1 MHILVCDDDA
11 AFAAQ
16 MDEYISEWFR
26 AREIQV
32 QSTVCTSGEQLLAT
46 PELERYQLAF
56 LDVDLKTTDGIALGR
71 KLRQVAPDI
80 VLVYISAYLEFA
92 PQGYTVNAYRYLL
105 KRDIAAQLPSCL
117 EDIFSGM
124 SDLRKTLEV
133 HHNRTTSEIP
143 LDQIYYLESDLR
155 QINVYGDIPH
165 QPICTFYGKIADLP
179 AMLYE
184 NGFLQVGR
192 LLRLY
197 LQLLLAV
204 DAAVLAVGAQLKD
217 LVALLFNAGD
227 AAGILAPHN
236 VHQTLGGLGLL
247 LADSLAVFNNG
258 HADVRVQISQHIQVQ
273 PGGIALYLNDVLA
286 AAGRLF
292 AAGVLDQ
299 RHAGSA
305 VARNAQQ
312 IHQTNGSTCLDVV
325 DDNTVL
331 NLVNIQHISF
341 PPSVLWGLQAPAES

>member
-11 AFAAQ
+11 AFAAR

-124 SDLRKTLEV
+124 SDPRKTLEV

-143 LDQIYYLESDLR
+143 LDQIYYL
-155 QINVYGDIPH
+155 GKA
-165 QPICTFYGKIADLP
+165 IC
-179 AMLYE
+179 
-184 NGFLQVGR
+184 GR
-192 LLRLY
+192 STSTAISRTSPS
-197 LQLLLAV
+197 
-204 DAAVLAVGAQLKD
+204 
-217 LVALLFNAGD
+217 
-227 AAGILAPHN
+227 APF
-236 VHQTLGGLGLL
+236 T
-247 LADSLAVFNNG
+247 ARSLICPPCCMKTVFC
-258 HADVRVQISQHIQVQ
+258 R
-273 PGGIALYLNDVLA
+273 
-286 AAGRLF
+286 
-292 AAGVLDQ
+292 
-299 RHAGSA
+299 
-305 VARNAQQ
+305 
-312 IHQTNGSTCLDVV
+312 
-325 DDNTVL
+325 
-331 NLVNIQHISF
+331 
-341 PPSVLWGLQAPAES
+341 

>member
-124 SDLRKTLEV
+124 SDPRKTLEV
-133 HHNRTTSEIP
+133 HHNRTTIWKA
-143 LDQIYYLESDLR
+143 
-155 QINVYGDIPH
+155 
-165 QPICTFYGKIADLP
+165 IC
-179 AMLYE
+179 
-184 NGFLQVGR
+184 GR
-192 LLRLY
+192 STSTAIFRTSPS
-197 LQLLLAV
+197 
-204 DAAVLAVGAQLKD
+204 
-217 LVALLFNAGD
+217 
-227 AAGILAPHN
+227 APF
-236 VHQTLGGLGLL
+236 T
-247 LADSLAVFNNG
+247 ARSL
-258 HADVRVQISQHIQVQ
+258 I
-273 PGGIALYLNDVLA
+273 
-286 AAGRLF
+286 
-292 AAGVLDQ
+292 
-299 RHAGSA
+299 
-305 VARNAQQ
+305 
-312 IHQTNGSTCLDVV
+312 C
-325 DDNTVL
+325 
-331 NLVNIQHISF
+331 
-341 PPSVLWGLQAPAES
+341 PPCCTKTAFCR

>member
-124 SDLRKTLEV
+124 SDPRKTLEV
-133 HHNRTTSEIP
+133 HHNAPPVRFRWIRSIIWKAICGRSTSTAIFRTSPSAPFTARS
-143 LDQIYYLESDLR
+143 L
-155 QINVYGDIPH
+155 
-165 QPICTFYGKIADLP
+165 IC
-179 AMLYE
+179 
-184 NGFLQVGR
+184 
-192 LLRLY
+192 
-197 LQLLLAV
+197 
-204 DAAVLAVGAQLKD
+204 
-217 LVALLFNAGD
+217 
-227 AAGILAPHN
+227 
-236 VHQTLGGLGLL
+236 
-247 LADSLAVFNNG
+247 
-258 HADVRVQISQHIQVQ
+258 
-273 PGGIALYLNDVLA
+273 
-286 AAGRLF
+286 
-292 AAGVLDQ
+292 
-299 RHAGSA
+299 
-305 VARNAQQ
+305 
-312 IHQTNGSTCLDVV
+312 
-325 DDNTVL
+325 
-331 NLVNIQHISF
+331 
-341 PPSVLWGLQAPAES
+341 PPCCTKTAFCR

>member
-11 AFAAQ
+11 AFAAR

-26 AREIQV
+26 SREIQV

-71 KLRQVAPDI
+71 KLRQIAPDI
-80 VLVYISAYLEFA
+80 MLVYISAYLEFA

-143 LDQIYYLESDLR
+143 LDQIYYLESDL
-155 QINVYGDIPH
+155 
-165 QPICTFYGKIADLP
+165 P

-192 LLRLY
+192 
-197 LQLLLAV
+197 
-204 DAAVLAVGAQLKD
+204 
-217 LVALLFNAGD
+217 
-227 AAGILAPHN
+227 
-236 VHQTLGGLGLL
+236 
-247 LADSLAVFNNG
+247 S
-258 HADVRVQISQHIQVQ
+258 
-273 PGGIALYLNDVLA
+273 
-286 AAGRLF
+286 
-292 AAGVLDQ
+292 
-299 RHAGSA
+299 
-305 VARNAQQ
+305 
-312 IHQTNGSTCLDVV
+312 DVV
-325 DDNTVL
+325 
-331 NLVNIQHISF
+331 NLQYVRSIRNYKVELRSGVEL
-341 PPSVLWGLQAPAES
+341 SVSRQYYTAIRSAWLEWKG

>member
-46 PELERYQLAF
+46 PELGHYQLAF

-124 SDLRKTLEV
+124 SDPRKTLEV

-143 LDQIYYLESDLR
+143 LDQIYYLESEGHRVHFYTED
-155 QINVYGDIPH
+155 GDFSAP
-165 QPICTFYGKIADLP
+165 
-179 AMLYE
+179 
-184 NGFLQVGR
+184 
-192 LLRLY
+192 
-197 LQLLLAV
+197 
-204 DAAVLAVGAQLKD
+204 GALK
-217 LVALLFNAGD
+217 ALEEKL
-227 AAGILAPHN
+227 
-236 VHQTLGGLGLL
+236 T
-247 LADSLAVFNNG
+247 
-258 HADVRVQISQHIQVQ
+258 
-273 PGGIALYLNDVLA
+273 
-286 AAGRLF
+286 GRLF
-292 AAGVLDQ
+292 ARCNSGYLVNLAQVSGV
-299 RHAGSA
+299 
-305 VARNAQQ
+305 QQ
-312 IHQTNGSTCLDVV
+312 
-325 DDNTVL
+325 NTVQVGPHEL
-331 NLVNIQHISF
+331 QISRPKRRAF
-341 PPSVLWGLQAPAES
+341 LAALADYIGGEGA

>member
-1 MHILVCDDDA
+1 MHILICDDDA

-71 KLRQVAPDI
+71 QLRQVAPDI

-105 KRDIAAQLPSCL
+105 KRDI
-117 EDIFSGM
+117 
-124 SDLRKTLEV
+124 
-133 HHNRTTSEIP
+133 
-143 LDQIYYLESDLR
+143 
-155 QINVYGDIPH
+155 PH

-192 LLRLY
+192 
-197 LQLLLAV
+197 
-204 DAAVLAVGAQLKD
+204 
-217 LVALLFNAGD
+217 
-227 AAGILAPHN
+227 
-236 VHQTLGGLGLL
+236 
-247 LADSLAVFNNG
+247 S
-258 HADVRVQISQHIQVQ
+258 
-273 PGGIALYLNDVLA
+273 
-286 AAGRLF
+286 
-292 AAGVLDQ
+292 
-299 RHAGSA
+299 
-305 VARNAQQ
+305 
-312 IHQTNGSTCLDVV
+312 DVV
-325 DDNTVL
+325 NLQYVRSIRNYKVELRSGVEL
-331 NLVNIQHISF
+331 NASRQDF
-341 PPSVLWGLQAPAES
+341 PAIRSAWLEWKGQFGNE

>member
-71 KLRQVAPDI
+71 RLRQIAPDI

-105 KRDIAAQLPSCL
+105 KRDIAAQLPSC
-117 EDIFSGM
+117 
-124 SDLRKTLEV
+124 
-133 HHNRTTSEIP
+133 
-143 LDQIYYLESDLR
+143 LESDLR

-192 LLRLY
+192 
-197 LQLLLAV
+197 
-204 DAAVLAVGAQLKD
+204 
-217 LVALLFNAGD
+217 
-227 AAGILAPHN
+227 
-236 VHQTLGGLGLL
+236 
-247 LADSLAVFNNG
+247 S
-258 HADVRVQISQHIQVQ
+258 
-273 PGGIALYLNDVLA
+273 
-286 AAGRLF
+286 
-292 AAGVLDQ
+292 
-299 RHAGSA
+299 
-305 VARNAQQ
+305 
-312 IHQTNGSTCLDVV
+312 DVV
-325 DDNTVL
+325 
-331 NLVNIQHISF
+331 NLQYVRSIRNYKVELRSGVEL
-341 PPSVLWGLQAPAES
+341 SVSRQYYTAIRSAWLEWKGQFSDE

>member
-71 KLRQVAPDI
+71 KLRQIAPDI

-124 SDLRKTLEV
+124 SDPRKTLEV
-133 HHNRTTSEIP
+133 HHNRTTSVRSRWIRS
-143 LDQIYYLESDLR
+143 I
-155 QINVYGDIPH
+155 IWKA
-165 QPICTFYGKIADLP
+165 IC
-179 AMLYE
+179 
-184 NGFLQVGR
+184 GR
-192 LLRLY
+192 STSTAIFRTSPS
-197 LQLLLAV
+197 
-204 DAAVLAVGAQLKD
+204 
-217 LVALLFNAGD
+217 
-227 AAGILAPHN
+227 APF
-236 VHQTLGGLGLL
+236 T
-247 LADSLAVFNNG
+247 ARSL
-258 HADVRVQISQHIQVQ
+258 I
-273 PGGIALYLNDVLA
+273 
-286 AAGRLF
+286 
-292 AAGVLDQ
+292 
-299 RHAGSA
+299 
-305 VARNAQQ
+305 
-312 IHQTNGSTCLDVV
+312 C
-325 DDNTVL
+325 
-331 NLVNIQHISF
+331 
-341 PPSVLWGLQAPAES
+341 PPCCTKTAFCR

>member
-71 KLRQVAPDI
+71 RLRQIAPDI

-124 SDLRKTLEV
+124 SDPRKTLEV

-143 LDQIYYLESDLR
+143 LDQIYYLESALR
-155 QINVYGDIPH
+155 QIIRDIFQRIRHELLRVRHGGAHFVLQREHRRCLGRGAAPK
-165 QPICTFYGKIADLP
+165 GNGLP
-179 AMLYE
+179 GGPAAY
-184 NGFLQVGR
+184 FLQKIVH
-192 LLRLY
+192 LY
-197 LQLLLAV
+197 YALQNKI
-204 DAAVLAVGAQLKD
+204 VLFSRFQYK
-217 LVALLFNAGD
+217 
-227 AAGILAPHN
+227 
-236 VHQTLGGLGLL
+236 
-247 LADSLAVFNNG
+247 
-258 HADVRVQISQHIQVQ
+258 
-273 PGGIALYLNDVLA
+273 
-286 AAGRLF
+286 
-292 AAGVLDQ
+292 
-299 RHAGSA
+299 
-305 VARNAQQ
+305 
-312 IHQTNGSTCLDVV
+312 
-325 DDNTVL
+325 
-331 NLVNIQHISF
+331 
-341 PPSVLWGLQAPAES
+341 